1 MENDNHS
8 VKQNKRCLFWSV
20 YVTEKALSLRLGR
33 ASSIQDYDISVPTT
47 IELHGGLEPWRTI
60 YPLWINLAR
69 IQGKVY
75 EMLYSPTALRKP
87 ANERASYARQLAAE
101 MQTNVEEPIKVCFP
115 TWTTLLCCIGTR
127 LKLGRRP
134 ARNSRTSLHLTR
146 FTSSRMKSA
155 ACLC

>member
-1 MENDNHS
+1 MENDS
-8 VKQNKRCLFWSV
+8 YTVKQNKRRLFWSV

-33 ASSIQDYDISVPTT
+33 ASSIQDYDISLPTT
-47 IELHGGLEPWRTI
+47 FELLGDFEPWRTI

-75 EMLYSPTALRKP
+75 EMLYSPAALRKP
-87 ANERASYARQLAAE
+87 ADERASYARQLAAE
-101 MQTNVEEPIKVCFP
+101 MQMNVEEPFKVCFLHR
-115 TWTTLLCCIGTR
+115 TMLLCCIRTR
-127 LKLGRRP
+127 LRLGRRP

-146 FTSSRMKSA
+146 FTSSRIKSA